1 MESELGNKIIND
13 LKLLDISD
21 SIIVFEIGDYHIN
34 GQAIKRI
41 VNKYFHADNMYSFTI
56 IGNSHF
62 KKWYHGTIMFIA
74 TNFIFPFWNP
84 FIEM

>member
-1 MESELGNKIIND
+1 MKTNLKILLLIVGLLFLTIKVALAESLEELTNED
-13 LKLLDISD
+13 L
-21 SIIVFEIGDYHIN
+21 
-34 GQAIKRI
+34 KRI

-84 FIEM
+84 FIDY